1 MKPSPAHLRMLC
13 MMTTITL
20 NGTVPL
26 LITIAIP
33 FIHVYADPIEVP
45 NAGFEERENFDPF
58 SESTDKYPQWGK
70 EFWRHFEISANGG
83 PLRIWNPGV
92 PEADETGQGALDVAF
107 DGNAPEGKYVMLVRS
122 RENDPSRK
130 FEAVAQILTETFD
143 STKAYTLTAQVGRLP
158 EADQGGSSNYTPDW
172 FGYKV
177 QLVAGGTNINGAT
190 FAGQVSEGTVLAE
203 DDNSLE
209 IPKNEFVTSTVVYNP
224 NPADSVHDGQPLQIR
239 LCALETPVNPE
250 DDSLV
255 GWVAFDNVQLQTGS
269 FPGSPQTFQISKI
282 EYSPENNS
290 VSLTWDSREGRNYS
304 ISYSTDLLDWSADLD
319 DSIPAD
325 AGESTTRI
333 FLIGDLASPDGKI
346 FFRVERLTN

>member
-1 MKPSPAHLRMLC
+1 MQK
-13 MMTTITL
+13 ITL
-20 NGTVPL
+20 NKTFPL
-26 LITIAIP
+26 LLAITTPFPNIQAEPIA
-33 FIHVYADPIEVP
+33 VP
-45 NAGFEERENFDPF
+45 NAGFEERETFDSFP
-58 SESTDKYPQWGK
+58 ESTDKYPQWRR

-83 PLRIWNPGV
+83 PLRIWNPGA
-92 PEADETGQGALDVAF
+92 PGADETGQGALDVAF

-158 EADQGGSSNYTPDW
+158 EPDQGGSPNYTPQW

-177 QLVAGGTNINGAT
+177 QLVVGGTNIDGAT
-190 FAGQVSEGTVLAE
+190 FAGQVSEGIVLAE

-209 IPKNEFVTSTVVYNP
+209 IPENEFVTSTVIYNP
-224 NPADSVHDGQPLQIR
+224 NPEDRIHDGQPLQIR

-250 DDSLV
+250 DDSLA
-255 GWVAFDNVQLQTGS
+255 GWVAFDDVRLQTGS
-269 FPGSPQTFQISKI
+269 FPGSPQTFQITKI
-282 EYSPENNS
+282 EYSPVDNS
-290 VSLTWDSREGRNYS
+290 ISLTWDSRERRNYS
-304 ISYSTDLLDWSADLD
+304 IVYSTDLIDWSGDLD

-333 FLIGDLASPDGKI
+333 FPIGDIASPDGRI
-346 FFRVERLTN
+346 FFRVERTPK

>member
-1 MKPSPAHLRMLC
+1 

-26 LITIAIP
+26 LIAIAIP
-33 FIHVYADPIEVP
+33 FTLVYADPIEVP

-92 PEADETGQGALDVAF
+92 PGADETGQGALDVAF

-158 EADQGGSSNYTPDW
+158 EADQERE
-172 FGYKV
+172 F
-177 QLVAGGTNINGAT
+177 QLHSRLVRLQG
-190 FAGQVSEGTVLAE
+190 
-203 DDNSLE
+203 
-209 IPKNEFVTSTVVYNP
+209 
-224 NPADSVHDGQPLQIR
+224 PACR
-239 LCALETPVNPE
+239 
-250 DDSLV
+250 
-255 GWVAFDNVQLQTGS
+255 W
-269 FPGSPQTFQISKI
+269 
-282 EYSPENNS
+282 
-290 VSLTWDSREGRNYS
+290 RN
-304 ISYSTDLLDWSADLD
+304 
-319 DSIPAD
+319 
-325 AGESTTRI
+325 
-333 FLIGDLASPDGKI
+333 KH
-346 FFRVERLTN
+346 